1 MNFDSDITA
10 IASRVDFSALNNRSV
25 LITGGSGFV
34 GCWLQLGLQA
44 AFKQGIKYS
53 VCLLDTQAF
62 KIWMQDDPV
71 HYDFI
76 FHLAPVF
83 DRHVLHKLQDCNPHR
98 IVYASS
104 GAVYAKELN
113 DYGRAKIDA
122 ENALMASGMDVRIA
136 RLFTFCAP
144 FMRMDQKA
152 VVNFVRNAMDGKPL
166 FVAGDGSTVRSYMYG
181 VDLAVWLWQIM
192 LHGDY
197 LSIYNVGSERP
208 IEILKLAQTVR
219 EIINPDVP
227 IEVLYDQKPE
237 YFKRYVPDTGKT
249 RYQLGVTEQYL
260 IEHQICQLAEWM
272 KEGE

>member
-34 GCWLQLGLQA
+34 GQWVQLGLRA
-44 AFKQGIKYS
+44 AFNQGVKYS
-53 VCLLDTQAF
+53 VCILDKSSF
-62 KIWMQDDPV
+62 ERWMETTPI
-71 HYDFI
+71 HYDYV

-113 DYGRAKIDA
+113 DYGRGKIDA